1 MADMKLKTVDSNM
14 SDSLLNESGYLKID
28 GEKRR
33 VNQERL
39 ESYSVVHIRNSNY
52 KQIELDFLNKLFI
65 EALKNEKKF
74 IEKSSSSALQATTL
88 QEQWLAPRIHYGLRI
103 TRSEASNP

>member
-39 ESYSVVHIRNSNY
+39 ESYSVEHIRNSNY
-52 KQIELDFLNKLFI
+52 NF
-65 EALKNEKKF
+65 
-74 IEKSSSSALQATTL
+74 
-88 QEQWLAPRIHYGLRI
+88 
-103 TRSEASNP
+103 

>member
-14 SDSLLNESGYLKID
+14 SDSLLMSPVLENRWR
-28 GEKRR
+28 KRR

-65 EALKNEKKF
+65 EALKNEK
-74 IEKSSSSALQATTL
+74 I
-88 QEQWLAPRIHYGLRI
+88 Y
-103 TRSEASNP
+103 